1 MRRKNKKQPQ
11 PKPKNFS
18 NRPFE
23 QLRSLPVAPATPTP
37 KPAAPPPVAAG
48 DDERRLFLEE
58 VKGAQPLP
66 RPAGG
71 VYRQQPPEVPHLD
84 LGQREAQE
92 VRKALERLI
101 AGGEGL
107 ENVAPDEF
115 IEGLAP
121 GVDPLLL
128 QRLRQ
133 GEFAVQA
140 FLDLHGMDRQQARQ
154 AVEDFITQNLR
165 YGKRCL
171 LIICG
176 RGNNSPDKRPVLK
189 TMLQAWLNRSALR
202 KKVLAWCTARPCDG
216 GAGALY
222 LLLKRPS

>member
-1 MRRKNKKQPQ
+1 MSRRKKKEPQ
-11 PKPKNFS
+11 ARPKGFS

-23 QLRSLPVAPATPTP
+23 QLRSLKVTPPAPAP
-37 KPAAPPPVAAG
+37 KPKAPPPTPAG
-48 DDERRLFLEE
+48 DDELRLFLEE
-58 VKGAQPLP
+58 VKDALPLP
-66 RPAGG
+66 RAAGG
-71 VYRQQPPEVPHLD
+71 GYRRPPPDVPHLD
-84 LGQREAQE
+84 LSQREAQE

-107 ENVAPDEF
+107 ENAAPDEL
-115 IEGLAP
+115 IEGLAA
-121 GVDPLLL
+121 GADPLLL
-128 QRLRQ
+128 ERLRR
-133 GEFAVQA
+133 GEFAVRA

-154 AVEDFITQNLR
+154 AVEDFVTQNLR
-165 YGKRCL
+165 EGRRCL